1 MATPMTSPAP
11 PTTAPITFPVPAL
24 TPPPIPADPVVN
36 APATTAAEAVQPIIV
51 QVPAQ
56 EGGVDWFELVIAVI
70 GLLGALSL
78 PLAVCLVVWWLR
90 EPIKAKINAATTV
103 EAFGIKLLLADVV
116 VKARAIRG
124 EADIHENADSVA
136 ASGTHRLEA
145 ENLTSGAAILD
156 KPEINATPPSFER
169 IAAIDARSAIL
180 GLWTKIEERLNEL
193 AAVHDLPVNSRNMH
207 AVIEFLD
214 ASNVVPIYLSS
225 IIQDLKRVRNAA
237 AHSSDARLGL
247 KEALTF
253 QDAAQILLSE
263 LDDLI
268 NSGMA
273 QRHENRSGM

>member
-1 MATPMTSPAP
+1 MATPN
-11 PTTAPITFPVPAL
+11 V
-24 TPPPIPADPVVN
+24 
-36 APATTAAEAVQPIIV
+36 APASAVVPSAVPSVALSSPLPTASPPEAVQPFII
-51 QVPAQ
+51 QMPAQ
-56 EGGVDWFELVIAVI
+56 DGGADWFELAIAV
-70 GLLGALSL
+70 LAFLGALAL
-78 PLAVCLVVWWLR
+78 PIAVCLVVWWLR

-103 EAFGIKLLLADVV
+103 EAFGIKLLLADAA

-124 EADIHENADSVA
+124 EAEIHESGDAVA
-136 ASGTHRLEA
+136 SAGTHRLEA
-145 ENLTSGAAILD
+145 ENLTAGSPVLD
-156 KPEINATPPSFER
+156 KPEINTTPPSFER

-193 AAVHDLPVNSRNMH
+193 AAMHDLPVNSRTMH

-214 ASNVVPIYLSS
+214 ASNLVPIYLSS
-225 IIQDLKRVRNAA
+225 IIQDLKKVRNAA
-237 AHSSDARLGL
+237 AHSSGATFGL

-253 QDAAQILLSE
+253 QDAAQILLAE